1 MSATWSEK
9 LMTASF
15 PAGLDGPPGRPKHS
29 NPVSGVHRMS
39 YPTNIAVVPSAWTLT
54 RNEQANI
61 LIVDN
66 DEDVLIALERTLEDE
81 GYATATAASQEEALQ
96 LLSQGRFECLVL
108 DDYLSDKDSISVLTE
123 LRRLEMT
130 PPAVVVTY
138 HRCPSKSFQARV
150 RLLGV
155 RALINKRAYSGL
167 AQVIRYL
174 LDREAPERRIAIDSM
189 ESFFSDAK
197 DLEGESGMFLPLPRD
212 CPKECCSCRHARYC
226 QACPLH

>member
-1 MSATWSEK
+1 
-9 LMTASF
+9 MTASLPDSF
-15 PAGLDGPPGRPKHS
+15 DGQPGTPTQS
-29 NPVSGVHRMS
+29 NPILGVRRLS
-39 YPTNIAVVPSAWTLT
+39 YPTNITVVPCEWTLA
-54 RNEQANI
+54 RNEQAKI

-66 DEDVLIALERTLEDE
+66 DEEVLIALERILEDE
-81 GYATATAASQEEALQ
+81 GYATATAASQEEASK
-96 LLSQGRFECLVL
+96 LLSEGRFECLVL

-130 PPAVVVTY
+130 PPAVIVTY
-138 HRCPSKSFQARV
+138 HRYPSKSFQARV

-174 LDREAPERRIAIDSM
+174 LDREAPELRAAIDRM
-189 ESFFSDAK
+189 ESFLSDERDDER
-197 DLEGESGMFLPLPRD
+197 DLEGQFGMFLPLPRD
-212 CPKECCSCRHARYC
+212 CPKECSSCRHTRYC